1 MFVDLDAIEQSMGKP
16 VTAMTAMELVSYVKI
31 WIKAVYEVDLP
42 VSPNR
47 ERFIFIALKKTYGND
62 AGRIVKWPFWKYD
75 GKRNGEFVTYSTF
88 SKGMKW
94 ITDIWYME
102 LQEHVKR
109 EMAKKAP
116 SETSLVG
123 FGKLQDL

>member
-16 VTAMTAMELVSYVKI
+16 VCNMTAIELVTYVKM

-42 VSPNR
+42 VSANR
-47 ERFIFIALKKTYGND
+47 ERYIFSGLKRTYGND

-75 GKRNGEFVTYSTF
+75 GKRSGEFVTYSTF

-102 LQEHVKR
+102 MQEQIKR
-109 EMAKKAP
+109 EMAQKTP
-116 SETSLVG
+116 SGNPLRG
-123 FGKLQDL
+123 FGTLQDL